1 MTTDLVKSN
10 TPEEVELE
18 KKKTE
23 LERLSDILAEKELNL
38 EELKISVMHFQ
49 HRYYSEVGCKYAEL
63 DEILAQIAE
72 LKASKE
78 PHNEELNEDATKA
91 RTQANEAAD
100 EYESI
105 VSEPVEEPLNA
116 EDAENAKKLYRK
128 IALLIHPDKATDEKS
143 RLLRTRLM
151 AELNAAYT
159 RKDIPK
165 IKDIVNQWN
174 DCPESVSGDGIVF
187 ELIKSIRAIAQVEK
201 RLANIELEIIEVMN
215 SDVYI
220 LMNKVNDADLTDRDI
235 LAEMGISIDLNIQ
248 KAQDELAKYKG

>member
-18 KKKTE
+18 KKKAE
-23 LERLSDILAEKELNL
+23 LERLSDMLAEKELNL
-38 EELKISVMHFQ
+38 EEIKISVMHFQ
-49 HRYYSEVGCKYAEL
+49 HRYYSKVGCKYVEL

-78 PHNEELNEDATKA
+78 PHNEELNEDASKA

-100 EYESI
+100 EFEGI
-105 VSEPVEEPLNA
+105 DSEPEETKLNA
-116 EDAENAKKLYRK
+116 EESEDAKKLYRK

-151 AELNAAYT
+151 AELNAAYA

-165 IKDIVNQWN
+165 IQDILNQWH
-174 DCPESVSGDGIVF
+174 DCPESVSGDGIAF
-187 ELIKSIRAIAQVEK
+187 ELIKIIRTIAQVEK
-201 RLANIELEIIEVMN
+201 RLADIELEINEVIN
-215 SDVYI
+215 SDLYI
-220 LMNKVNDADLTDRDI
+220 LMNKVNDADLADRDI
-235 LAEMGISIDLNIQ
+235 LSEMAISIDFKIQ
-248 KAQDELAKYKG
+248 EAQVEFAELRG